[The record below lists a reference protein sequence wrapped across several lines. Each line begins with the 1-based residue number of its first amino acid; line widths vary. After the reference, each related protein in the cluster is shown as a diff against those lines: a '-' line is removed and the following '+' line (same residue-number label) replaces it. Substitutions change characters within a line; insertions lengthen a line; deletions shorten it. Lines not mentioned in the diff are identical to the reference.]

1 MPSIGG
7 TRNAWTRHNGTR
19 STTCCQATLSVRSTT
34 AFRLTI
40 GARTAHP
47 ASESR
52 SGSLGSHR
60 SPPVPTDPGPGEEV
74 GVIYGIYRNSWS
86 ICCWFWF
93 PSFAVAAQ
101 AGASGGVVPELI
113 R

>member
-1 MPSIGG
+1 M
-7 TRNAWTRHNGTR
+7 RA
-19 STTCCQATLSVRSTT
+19 TT

-40 GARTAHP
+40 GARTAYP

-52 SGSLGSHR
+52 SGSVGSHR
-60 SPPVPTDPGPGEEV
+60 SPPVPTDPGRGQEA
-74 GVIYGIYRNSWS
+74 GLIYGIYRNSWS
-86 ICCWFWF
+86 TCCWFWF
-93 PSFAVAAQ
+93 PLFAVAAQ

>member
-1 MPSIGG
+1 MPALSGPDTKG
-7 TRNAWTRHNGTR
+7 LDLDP
-19 STTCCQATLSVRSTT
+19 CFQAILSVRSTT

-52 SGSLGSHR
+52 SGSVG
-60 SPPVPTDPGPGEEV
+60 SPPCTPLPTDPGARRGAAMLLYET
-74 GVIYGIYRNSWS
+74 YRNSWR

-93 PSFAVAAQ
+93 PLFAVAAQ